1 MYYHPLASTGAADR
15 DGTAPLEERSMR
27 NEVQRPLAGAQTKRG
42 TNMHRVLIP
51 VDGSE
56 GADRAVSHL
65 IGAMYHRAP
74 PEVHLL
80 NVQPLIMTGDVGPN
94 VSIEMVR
101 RTRLTAGEEAL
112 RRAQALLDASGIPY
126 TTTVLFGSPAEAIVR
141 YIKDRG
147 IDAIVMGT
155 RGMSALKNFL
165 LGSVAAK
172 VVGLT
177 EIPVTLVK

>member
-1 MYYHPLASTGAADR
+1 MYYHPMASTGAANR
-15 DGTAPLEERSMR
+15 DGIAALEERATR
-27 NEVQRPLAGAQTKRG
+27 NEVPRSLAGPQTKRG
-42 TNMHRVLIP
+42 TTMHRVLIP

-65 IGAMYHRAP
+65 IGAVYHRAP

-80 NVQPLIMTGDVGPN
+80 NVQPSIVTGDVGPN
-94 VSIEMVR
+94 VSVELVR

-112 RRAQALLDASGIPY
+112 RRAQAQLDASGIPY
-126 TTTVLFGSPAEAIVR
+126 TTAVLFGSPAEAIVR

-155 RGMSALKNFL
+155 RGMSALKNLL

-172 VVGLT
+172 VVGLA
-177 EIPVTLVK
+177 EVPVTLVK